1 MTEVADESAQV
12 IITSPPYWQ
21 QRIYEVPDIEFPDG
35 WRGQFGMERSP
46 QQYIA
51 HSMIFLKEMWR
62 VLRKDGVLFYNI
74 ADKYISAKGTCRDPG
89 GTAGRTLPSV
99 VAKKAAGVY
108 PLDRGNITEMRS
120 YGLKPKDLGLIPERF
135 SLAAQDAG
143 WTVRGRIIWHK
154 CLAGTTP
161 IYARSQGRAIRTSV
175 RELTQLPIDQLE
187 LPAPDGKWRR
197 VLLVE
202 AQGDQPTL
210 TLHLRNGSHMEVT
223 PEHRFPTERGL
234 VEAKQLQVKDSLTA
248 SSLPP
253 EAGTSLGTYE
263 VGWVVG
269 FYLAEG
275 SPVSMSTGLQFAMH
289 AREVDFTENL
299 RAFATN
305 FAGDFQSHVY
315 DNSRHTI
322 LSGKAVQGVILN
334 YVDGKNAKG
343 KHLSR
348 RAWEESNT
356 FLEGV
361 VDGFL
366 NGDGHYE
373 VANKRW
379 QFSNT
384 WNPELLY
391 DLKTACRRIG
401 WFMRANPGRT
411 KLEGKTY
418 ATFRGEIRKTR
429 SGHFNQRDD
438 YEIRRIEH
446 THAKVYE
453 ISIDSD
459 DHLFVLPDGVV
470 THNSNCSPE
479 AVKDR
484 PAVNYEIIWMLT
496 KRSHYYYNKQG
507 YMVPTSRPGEI
518 SNIAGKKH
526 RQPGLVPPGDPQ
538 DRGGHSQYDGLRKFR
553 TPELRAMRSVWSFAT
568 EGYGGKHRSVFPEK
582 LVEICIRLASR
593 EGDLVLDPFLGT
605 GTTLK
610 VAKRLG
616 RRGVGYELGPKYLA
630 MARER
635 TAQLTTEEV

>member
-46 QQYIA
+46 QLYIA

-62 VLRKDGVLFYNI
+62 VLRKDGVLFYNL
-74 ADKYISAKGTCRDPG
+74 ADKYVSAKGTCRDPG

-99 VAKKAAGVY
+99 VAKKAAGIY

-143 WTVRGRIIWHK
+143 WTVRGRIIW
-154 CLAGTTP
+154 
-161 IYARSQGRAIRTSV
+161 
-175 RELTQLPIDQLE
+175 E
-187 LPAPDGKWRR
+187 
-197 VLLVE
+197 
-202 AQGDQPTL
+202 
-210 TLHLRNGSHMEVT
+210 
-223 PEHRFPTERGL
+223 
-234 VEAKQLQVKDSLTA
+234 
-248 SSLPP
+248 
-253 EAGTSLGTYE
+253 
-263 VGWVVG
+263 
-269 FYLAEG
+269 
-275 SPVSMSTGLQFAMH
+275 
-289 AREVDFTENL
+289 
-299 RAFATN
+299 
-305 FAGDFQSHVY
+305 
-315 DNSRHTI
+315 
-322 LSGKAVQGVILN
+322 
-334 YVDGKNAKG
+334 
-343 KHLSR
+343 
-348 RAWEESNT
+348 
-356 FLEGV
+356 
-361 VDGFL
+361 
-366 NGDGHYE
+366 
-373 VANKRW
+373 
-379 QFSNT
+379 
-384 WNPELLY
+384 
-391 DLKTACRRIG
+391 
-401 WFMRANPGRT
+401 
-411 KLEGKTY
+411 KL
-418 ATFRGEIRKTR
+418 
-429 SGHFNQRDD
+429 
-438 YEIRRIEH
+438 
-446 THAKVYE
+446 
-453 ISIDSD
+453 
-459 DHLFVLPDGVV
+459 
-470 THNSNCSPE
+470 NCSPE

-593 EGDLVLDPFLGT
+593 EGDLILDPFLGT

-610 VAKRLG
+610 VAKRLS
-616 RRGVGYELGPKYLA
+616 RRGIGYELGAKYLA